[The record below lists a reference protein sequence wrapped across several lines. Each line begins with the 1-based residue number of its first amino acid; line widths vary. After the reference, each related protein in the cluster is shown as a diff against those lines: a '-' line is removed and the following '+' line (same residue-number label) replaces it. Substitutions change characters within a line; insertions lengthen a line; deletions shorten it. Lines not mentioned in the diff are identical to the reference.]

1 MCGIAG
7 TLSLSGRLDERELDR
22 VGAMTAL
29 LRHRGPDGERVLA
42 DARAALGNTRLRVT
56 GLSSAADLPM
66 MDSRRE
72 RWLAFNGAVTNF
84 RELAARHRLHE
95 RRPLETGSDAEVV
108 LRLYEQMGLGLLDEL
123 NGMYAFCLYDRAAG
137 KAWLVRDPHGQRPLF
152 YALSPG
158 RLHFA
163 SEIKALLEQPR
174 IDRRLN
180 EAALWDYFSLGYIPG
195 ESTPFT
201 GVRELRGG
209 CLLEIDLNAGS
220 WEQRRFHKL
229 RWLADESL
237 GEEEAARKLLVLLEK
252 SLARNLDCDVP
263 VGLTLSGGVDSS
275 SLLALAARAGKTPHT
290 FSLRVDEPSF
300 DEGRFQRAMV
310 ERTRPVHHEVFFRP
324 DEVLAHAKTCLAHL
338 DEPSANG
345 AVIPSFLIAR
355 EARKHVAVLL
365 SGEGGDEL
373 FSAYETHRA
382 VGLRAAYRRLLGP
395 GARALARRAANLL
408 PTSHAKLSLDFLL
421 KRFVEGA
428 ERELPAAHLYWRHA
442 FSEADKSRLLPS
454 ASHLRPTEN
463 LFAEEAAGVGGDDL
477 ARVAAI
483 DLTYFFIDDLMV
495 KNDRTFMAHSVEAR
509 FPYMDREIVEF
520 ATRLPSRFK
529 VRGLG
534 GRLVQKAAMKGLL
547 PRQILG
553 RSNMGLETPYSA
565 WLAGPLRALADQH
578 FSRERLARSGLIDHE
593 ALATLWAEHLARRR
607 DNGRG
612 LWCAL
617 NFLIW
622 FDLFV
627 YEGDYKR
634 HMVGGRSGRPEVVL
648 VA

>member
-7 TLSLSGRLDERELDR
+7 TLSLDGRLDEEELDR

-42 DARAALGNTRLRVT
+42 DARAAIGNTRLRVT
-56 GLSSAADLPM
+56 DPSPAADLPM
-66 MDSRRE
+66 VRAGGDL
-72 RWLAFNGAVTNF
+72 WLAFNGAVTNF
-84 RELAARHRLHE
+84 RELAARHRLAE

-108 LRLYEQMGLGLLDEL
+108 LRLYEQRGLGLLDEL

-137 KAWLVRDPHGQRPLF
+137 KVWLARDPHGQRPLF

-174 IDRRLN
+174 IDRRLDD
-180 EAALWDYFSLGYIPG
+180 AAFWDYFSLGYIPG
-195 ESTPFT
+195 EATPFV

-209 CLLEIDLNAGS
+209 CLLEVDLDAGS
-220 WEQRRFHKL
+220 WELRRFHKL
-229 RWLADESL
+229 RVGADESL
-237 GEEEAARKLLVLLEK
+237 GEEGSARKLRSLLEA
-252 SLARNLDCDVP
+252 SLARNLDCDAP

-300 DEGRFQRAMV
+300 DEGVYQRLMV
-310 ERTRPVHHEVFFRP
+310 RTTGSVHHEIAFRP
-324 DEVLAHAKTCLAHL
+324 EEVLEHARACLAHL
-338 DEPSANG
+338 DEPTANG
-345 AVIPSFLIAR
+345 AAIPSYLIAR
-355 EARKHVAVLL
+355 EARKHVKVLL

-373 FSAYETHRA
+373 FSAYETHR
-382 VGLRAAYRRLLGP
+382 VVWLRAAYRRLLGP
-395 GARALARRAANLL
+395 GARSLARRAARLL
-408 PTSHAKLSLDFLL
+408 PATHAKLSLDFLV
-421 KRFVEGA
+421 KRFIEGA
-428 ERELPAAHLYWRHA
+428 ELDLPAAHLYWRHA
-442 FSEADKSRLLPS
+442 FTEDEKALLLPS
-454 ASHLRPTEN
+454 ARGRPTDE
-463 LFAEEAAGVGGDDL
+463 LFAEVASGVGGDDL

-483 DLTYFFIDDLMV
+483 DLTYYFIDDLMV

-509 FPYMDREIVEF
+509 FPYMDREVVEL
-520 ATRLPSRFK
+520 ALRVPSRFK
-529 VRGLG
+529 VRRLS
-534 GRLVQKAAMKGLL
+534 GRLVQKRAMSDLL
-547 PRQILG
+547 PRRILG

-565 WLAGPLRALADQH
+565 WLVGPLRPLAETY
-578 FSRERLARSGLIDHE
+578 FSRERLARSGLIDHA
-593 ALATLWAEHLARRR
+593 ALSALWAEHLAYGR

-627 YEGDYKR
+627 YEGDYKKHLNGAR
-634 HMVGGRSGRPEVVL
+634 AGRPSVVRI
-648 VA
+648 A

>member
-1 MCGIAG
+1 MCGFAG
-7 TLSLSGRLDERELDR
+7 TLSLEGRLDEMERDL

-29 LRHRGPDGERVLA
+29 LRHRGPDGERVLV
-42 DARAALGNTRLRVT
+42 DARAAIGNTRLRVT
-56 GLSSAADLPM
+56 DPSPSADLPM
-66 MDSRRE
+66 MSEGRGL
-72 RWLAFNGAVTNF
+72 WLAFNGSITNF
-84 RELAARHRLHE
+84 RELAARHRLAE
-95 RRPLETGSDAEVV
+95 RRPLVTGSDAEVV

-137 KAWLVRDPHGQRPLF
+137 KAWLARDPHGQRPLF

-174 IDRRLN
+174 IDRRLD
-180 EAALWDYFSLGYIPG
+180 ETALWDYFSLGYIPG
-195 ESTPFT
+195 EATPFT

-209 CLLEIDLNAGS
+209 CLLEADLNAGT
-220 WEQRRFHKL
+220 WRLQRFHKQ
-229 RWLADESL
+229 RWSTDESL
-237 GEEEAARKLLVLLEK
+237 GEDESARKLRALLEK

-263 VGLTLSGGVDSS
+263 VGLTLSGGIDSS
-275 SLLALAARAGKTPHT
+275 SLLALTSRAGRTPHT

-300 DEGRFQRAMV
+300 DESRFQRVMV
-310 ERTRPVHHEVFFRP
+310 DWARPIHHEIVFRP
-324 DEVLAHAKTCLAHL
+324 EEVLAHAKTCMAHL
-338 DEPSANG
+338 DEPTANG
-345 AVIPSFLIAR
+345 AAIPSFLIAR
-355 EARKHVAVLL
+355 EARKHVKVLL

-395 GARALARRAANLL
+395 GARSLLRRASGWL
-408 PTSHAKLSLDFLL
+408 PITHAKLSLDFLF

-428 ERELPAAHLYWRHA
+428 ERDLPAAHLYWRHA
-442 FSEADKSRLLPS
+442 FSEVDKARLLPS
-454 ASHLRPTEN
+454 ARSRPTES
-463 LFAEEAAGVGGDDL
+463 LFVEEASGIGGDDL

-509 FPYMDREIVEF
+509 FPYMDRELVEF

-529 VRGLG
+529 VRGLN
-534 GRLVQKAAMKGLL
+534 GRLIQKRAMKDIL
-547 PRQILG
+547 PRRIIG

-565 WLAGPLRALADQH
+565 WLTGPLRPLAEEY
-578 FSRERLARSGLIDHE
+578 FSRKSLARSGLISHE
-593 ALATLWAEHLARRR
+593 TLAALWGEHLERRR

-617 NFLIW
+617 NFLLW
-622 FDLFV
+622 FDLYV
-627 YEGDYKR
+627 YKGDYKE
-634 HMVGGRSGRPEVVL
+634 HLVGARSGRPQVIRVD
-648 VA
+648 

>member
-7 TLSLSGRLDERELDR
+7 TLSLDGRLGEEEVDR

-29 LRHRGPDGERVLA
+29 LRHRGPDGERVLV
-42 DARAALGNTRLRVT
+42 DARAAIGNTRLRVT
-56 GLSSAADLPM
+56 DPSPAADLPM
-66 MDSRRE
+66 IRAGGDL
-72 RWLAFNGAVTNF
+72 WLAFNGAVTNF
-84 RELAARHRLHE
+84 RELAARHRLAE

-108 LRLYEQMGLGLLDEL
+108 LRLYEQRGLGLLDEL

-137 KAWLVRDPHGQRPLF
+137 KVWLARDPHGQRPLF

-174 IDRRLN
+174 IDRRLDQ
-180 EAALWDYFSLGYIPG
+180 AAFWDYFSLGYIPG
-195 ESTPFT
+195 ESTPFM

-209 CLLEIDLNAGS
+209 CLLEVDLDAGS
-220 WEQRRFHKL
+220 WDLRRFHSL
-229 RWLADESL
+229 RLRADESL
-237 GEEEAARKLLVLLEK
+237 DEEESARKLRSLLEG
-252 SLARNLDCDVP
+252 SLARSLDCDAP

-275 SLLALAARAGKTPHT
+275 SLLALASRAGKTPHT

-300 DEGRFQRAMV
+300 DESAFQRLMV
-310 ERTRPVHHEVFFRP
+310 RTTGSVHHEIAFRP
-324 DEVLAHAKTCLAHL
+324 EEVLEHARACVAHL
-338 DEPSANG
+338 DEPTANG
-345 AVIPSFLIAR
+345 AAIPSFLIAR
-355 EARKHVAVLL
+355 EARKHVKVLL

-373 FSAYETHRA
+373 FSAYETHR
-382 VGLRAAYRRLLGP
+382 VVWLRSVYRRLLGP
-395 GARALARRAANLL
+395 GARSLARRAARLL
-408 PTSHAKLSLDFLL
+408 PATHAKLSLDFLL
-421 KRFVEGA
+421 KRFIEGA
-428 ERELPAAHLYWRHA
+428 ELELPAAHLYWRHA
-442 FSEADKSRLLPS
+442 FTEGEKARLMP
-454 ASHLRPTEN
+454 AAGGRPTDA
-463 LFAEEAAGVGGDDL
+463 LFAEVASGIGGDDL

-483 DLTYFFIDDLMV
+483 DLTYYFIDDLMV

-509 FPYMDREIVEF
+509 FPYMDREVVEL
-520 ATRLPSRFK
+520 ALRLPSRFK
-529 VRGLG
+529 VRRLA
-534 GRLVQKAAMKGLL
+534 GRLVQKRAMRDLL
-547 PRQILG
+547 PRRILA

-565 WLAGPLRALADQH
+565 WLAGPLRSLAETY
-578 FSRERLARSGLIDHE
+578 FSPERLARSGLIDHE
-593 ALATLWAEHLARRR
+593 ALSGLWAEHLAYRR

-627 YEGDYKR
+627 YEGDYKKHLNGAR
-634 HMVGGRSGRPEVVL
+634 GGRPPVVR